1 MTIEA
6 TFANA
11 SLISPR
17 TCSFAALSIVAPVA
31 CPKPTTLSNGRLER
45 VARDPRCA
53 PAAWHHL
60 SPQAASDG
68 RPTTWPEPWGGR
80 GHRRLLRRGF
90 GIWISRSVGGLLRL
104 DGHGRHGARGC
115 YHNAGRGSLG

>member
-11 SLISPR
+11 SLISPS

-31 CPKPTTLSNGRLER
+31 CPKPTTLSNGRIER
-45 VARDPRCA
+45 VAHGPLA
-53 PAAWHHL
+53 LAAWHRS

-68 RPTTWPEPWGGR
+68 
-80 GHRRLLRRGF
+80 HRH
-90 GIWISRSVGGLLRL
+90 GI
-104 DGHGRHGARGC
+104 HGRMDVAGFFDGGWYLVQSFSRWAPGRARLIPQRRPGITRPV
-115 YHNAGRGSLG
+115 AR